1 MSEEVPLRV
10 ETIEGSGG
18 CSDVMPEAVVA
29 LTGASGA
36 QYCVRLIEALTDHG
50 WAVNLIVTSTGAINL
65 DLECGITPGEL
76 AAREG
81 VTLEDNANLAARAAS
96 GSARFDAY
104 VICPAS
110 GTTMGKIAAG
120 ISDNLATRG
129 ALVAMKER
137 RKLIIVP
144 REAPYSTPHLKA
156 MYNLSEW
163 GAVILPAS
171 PGFYHSPRNI
181 GDLVDFVVARILDQ
195 LDIEH
200 SLGKRWTG
208 EEVSTED

>member
-1 MSEEVPLRV
+1 
-10 ETIEGSGG
+10 
-18 CSDVMPEAVVA
+18 MPEAVVA

-36 QYCVRLIEALTDHG
+36 QYCVRLVEALTKHG
-50 WAVNLIVTSTGAINL
+50 WTVNLIVTSAGAINL
-65 DLECGITPGEL
+65 DLECGITPSEL

-120 ISDNLATRG
+120 ISDNLATRS

-144 REAPYSTPHLKA
+144 RETPCSTPHLKA

-181 GDLVDFVVARILDQ
+181 EDLVDFVVARILDQ

-208 EEVSTED
+208 EEVSAED

>member
-1 MSEEVPLRV
+1 MGVCRD
-10 ETIEGSGG
+10 G
-18 CSDVMPEAVVA
+18 MPEAVVA

-36 QYCVRLIEALTDHG
+36 QYCVRLIEALVEHK
-50 WAVNLIVTSTGAINL
+50 WSVNLIVTSAGAINL
-65 DLECGITPGEL
+65 DLECGITPREL
-76 AAREG
+76 ADREG
-81 VTLEDNANLAARAAS
+81 VNLEDNANLAARAAS

-110 GTTMGKIAAG
+110 GTTIGKIAAG
-120 ISDNLATRG
+120 ISDNLATRS

-137 RKLIIVP
+137 RKLIVVP
-144 REAPYSTPHLKA
+144 RESPYSTPHLKA

-163 GAVILPAS
+163 GVVILPAS
-171 PGFYHSPRNI
+171 PGFYHSPRDV

-208 EEVSTED
+208 EEVGAED

>member
-1 MSEEVPLRV
+1 MEWGTPR
-10 ETIEGSGG
+10 
-18 CSDVMPEAVVA
+18 CMPEAVVA

-36 QYCVRLIEALTDHG
+36 QYCVRLIEALVQHN
-50 WAVNLIVTSTGAINL
+50 WSVNLIVTSTGAINL

-76 AAREG
+76 ASREG
-81 VTLEDNANLAARAAS
+81 VTLEDNSNLAAKAAS

-110 GTTMGKIAAG
+110 GTTIGKIAAG
-120 ISDNLATRG
+120 ISDNLATRS

-137 RKLIIVP
+137 RKLIVVP

-163 GAVILPAS
+163 GVVILPAS
-171 PGFYHSPRNI
+171 PGFYHSTRNI

-195 LDIEH
+195 LDVEH

-208 EEVSTED
+208 EEVRAED

>member
-1 MSEEVPLRV
+1 
-10 ETIEGSGG
+10 
-18 CSDVMPEAVVA
+18 MPEAVVA

-36 QYCVRLIEALTDHG
+36 QYCVRLVEVLVEHG
-50 WAVNLIVTSTGAINL
+50 WTVNLIVTSTGAINL

-120 ISDNLATRG
+120 ISDNLATRS

-181 GDLVDFVVARILDQ
+181 EDLVDFVVARILDQ

-208 EEVSTED
+208 EVVNAED